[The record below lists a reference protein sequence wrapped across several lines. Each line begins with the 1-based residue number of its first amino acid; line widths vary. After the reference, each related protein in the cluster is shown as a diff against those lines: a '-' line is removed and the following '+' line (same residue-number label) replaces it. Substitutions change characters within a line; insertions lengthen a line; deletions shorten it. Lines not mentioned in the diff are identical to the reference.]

1 MKKCR
6 CCLERKPNLD
16 FPASYTGNPSTK
28 CQSCWDAG
36 FQGVNNRISGT
47 FRDYW
52 LRKKFGIGEED
63 YERMLKEQN
72 GCCAIC
78 KSPTPKGRKR
88 GSGGEVKNFYVDH
101 CHETGKVRGLLCNH
115 CNRGLGLLG
124 DDLDN
129 LKLAV
134 EYLSKVR

>member
-6 CCLERKPNLD
+6 CCLERKPNES
-16 FPASYTGNPSTK
+16 FPASHTGNPSTK
-28 CQSCWDAG
+28 CQDCWDAG
-36 FQGVNNRISGT
+36 FQGVNNRITGT

-63 YERMLKEQN
+63 YQILFDKQD
-72 GCCAIC
+72 GKCAIC
-78 KSPTPKGRKR
+78 GSDSPRGRKN
-88 GSGGEVKNFYVDH
+88 GKGGEVKNFFVDH

-124 DDLDN
+124 DN
-129 LKLAV
+129 LLTLKSAV
-134 EYLSKVR
+134 SYLENQ

>member
-6 CCLERKPNLD
+6 CCLERKSNEN

-28 CQSCWDAG
+28 CQDCWDAG
-36 FQGVNNRISGT
+36 FQGVNNRITGT

-63 YERMLKEQN
+63 YAALFEKQ
-72 GCCAIC
+72 GGKCAIC
-78 KSPTPKGRKR
+78 GSDSPKGRKSGR
-88 GSGGEVKNFYVDH
+88 GGKVNNFYVDH
-101 CHETGKVRGLLCNH
+101 CHQTGKVRGLLCNH

-124 DDLDN
+124 DN
-129 LKLAV
+129 LAALESAV
-134 EYLSKVR
+134 TYLKNQ